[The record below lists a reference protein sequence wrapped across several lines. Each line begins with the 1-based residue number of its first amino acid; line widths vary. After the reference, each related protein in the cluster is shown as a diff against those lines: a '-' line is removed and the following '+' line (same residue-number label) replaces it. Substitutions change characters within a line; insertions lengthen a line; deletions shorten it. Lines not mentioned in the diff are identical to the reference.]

1 MQAYSFVPSK
11 KAAQVAPPVK
21 TSDPASTSAIVQTTP
36 TPNARKVVEAPL
48 SVAKAVEKAGIRA
61 SEEDIQKIKELIARL
76 KTATGEDRVRALKD
90 VKNIACITKQMPTEQ
105 SIWPGQLGREPRL
118 IKLEKSSFSKSGVQQ
133 PRHDNQKGG
142 YGRGSGAYNQFNN

>member
-11 KAAQVAPPVK
+11 KAAQVTPPVK

-36 TPNARKVVEAPL
+36 TPHARKVVEGPL

-90 VKNIACITKQMPTEQ
+90 VKSIACIT
-105 SIWPGQLGREPRL
+105 
-118 IKLEKSSFSKSGVQQ
+118 
-133 PRHDNQKGG
+133 
-142 YGRGSGAYNQFNN
+142 